1 MGYSCF
7 KTQQKLKRH
16 WYWYLILQV
25 SKRDRKK
32 GKKMTLAM
40 LKTIIHIRVAFQV
53 IMAEKMSYKICLLW
67 PDDFLTATSFYILLV
82 TLPRCML

>member
-7 KTQQKLKRH
+7 KTQQKLKGH

-32 GKKMTLAM
+32 GKKMTLA
-40 LKTIIHIRVAFQV
+40 TFRIAFQV
-53 IMAEKMSYKICLLW
+53 IMAEKCPTRAACYGLMT
-67 PDDFLTATSFYILLV
+67 F
-82 TLPRCML
+82 

>member
-7 KTQQKLKRH
+7 KTQQKLKGH

-25 SKRDRKK
+25 SKRDLTK

-40 LKTIIHIRVAFQV
+40 LKTYHPYQDCLSGDNG
-53 IMAEKMSYKICLLW
+53 EKNVLQKL
-67 PDDFLTATSFYILLV
+67 PDDFLTATSSTFY
-82 TLPRCML
+82 